1 MCAARVRL
9 GVGLVGLL
17 LAPLVVSCGSSGR
30 GPTPVFVTSR
40 SVEATQSFEEV
51 RDAWERRDVE
61 PRLLLKLVER
71 HLKRFPK
78 DGSATTAKLY
88 LVFTHMQLGDFYA
101 ADAQLSLLMSEPSA
115 VHPGPEADMLSVARA
130 KSLRHRGDNQAA
142 LDLLRPLVGK
152 AVDETVRGI
161 FLEEL
166 TLASLGSG
174 DDYEAIAYMDAW
186 LRGVSEDKREA
197 SRAKIAKAL
206 EAMPAG
212 VIEATY
218 RAMRAQAGSG
228 YSSDIQR
235 LVAARLA
242 KIAIQNEDPQL
253 ARWLLDVTPGG
264 ADAFGDAGPHV
275 LELAASRRGLREV
288 QGRTIGLLLP
298 IREPELRDAAAS
310 VLRGVSWALELP
322 KPAGERRD
330 AVRLV
335 VRNDAGGA
343 GDGGSDLAMEEL
355 FGEGA
360 AVIIAG
366 LDGPSADRAL
376 RWGERHGMPVI
387 LLHPPEAEPLPDR
400 AGYVVG
406 ESREAQ
412 VSVLARALAGLSV
425 RAAQVISSSPAKGRS
440 SLDGALSQGG
450 LTKAFDAVGCDLAPP
465 RPGLPRFPITAWA
478 KADVSAF
485 VVAGPRDCLS
495 DVISELKIMGARR
508 TGAPPFLAA
517 TLDAEIP
524 DRAAHT
530 RFFTVGAGVL
540 PIVAAKASDIG
551 DPEVLAFYNELGH
564 APSWWAALARDA
576 GILARQAVSAL
587 PANTTANPDAIA
599 QRHAIVA
606 SALGRAKAPL
616 WTTEAPGF
624 EGGHVLA
631 RTLRA
636 VEMKRD

>member
-1 MCAARVRL
+1 
-9 GVGLVGLL
+9 
-17 LAPLVVSCGSSGR
+17 
-30 GPTPVFVTSR
+30 
-40 SVEATQSFEEV
+40 
-51 RDAWERRDVE
+51 
-61 PRLLLKLVER
+61 
-71 HLKRFPK
+71 
-78 DGSATTAKLY
+78 
-88 LVFTHMQLGDFYA
+88 
-101 ADAQLSLLMSEPSA
+101 
-115 VHPGPEADMLSVARA
+115 
-130 KSLRHRGDNQAA
+130 
-142 LDLLRPLVGK
+142 
-152 AVDETVRGI
+152 
-161 FLEEL
+161 
-166 TLASLGSG
+166 
-174 DDYEAIAYMDAW
+174 MDAW

-366 LDGPSADRAL
+366 LDGPSADPRAKVG
-376 RWGERHGMPVI
+376 RAPRHAGDP
-387 LLHPPEAEPLPDR
+387 AASARGR
-400 AGYVVG
+400 AAARPCGVRCGRVPRG
-406 ESREAQ
+406 SG
-412 VSVLARALAGLSV
+412 LGARA
-425 RAAQVISSSPAKGRS
+425 RARGASP
-440 SLDGALSQGG
+440 
-450 LTKAFDAVGCDLAPP
+450 C
-465 RPGLPRFPITAWA
+465 
-478 KADVSAF
+478 
-485 VVAGPRDCLS
+485 
-495 DVISELKIMGARR
+495 ARR
-508 TGAPPFLAA
+508 
-517 TLDAEIP
+517 
-524 DRAAHT
+524 R
-530 RFFTVGAGVL
+530 
-540 PIVAAKASDIG
+540 
-551 DPEVLAFYNELGH
+551 
-564 APSWWAALARDA
+564 
-576 GILARQAVSAL
+576 
-587 PANTTANPDAIA
+587 
-599 QRHAIVA
+599 
-606 SALGRAKAPL
+606 
-616 WTTEAPGF
+616 
-624 EGGHVLA
+624 
-631 RTLRA
+631 
-636 VEMKRD
+636 